1 VSPLLHSI
9 RFTIISYT
17 NMTNFATNI
26 AIVGSSGHCGGA
38 ITSAIL
44 SGKKP
49 KLTAITRPDSKS
61 ALPSGL
67 HDIKKVDYSSLS
79 DLTTALQGQD
89 VLLCCLSLD
98 ADPTMLY
105 TLIDAAIA
113 AGVRFIMPNEW
124 GGDISNE
131 AVSRDTF
138 LLDRFKAVRDHVE
151 KNGKGKTSWIGCACG
166 FWYEF
171 SLAGTDARYGFDF
184 AKKKVTFY
192 NDGRLKI
199 NTSTW
204 SQIGRAVAQL
214 LSLPMDRDETTG
226 TGAVISD
233 WANRAIK
240 IKSFSIDQQQM
251 FESVLRVTGDKLEAW
266 TIGHEDV
273 VARYDRGRQLMQ
285 EDQRMLGFCTCLYSR
300 NFYPDA
306 LGTKFDNELL
316 GLPEEDLDAATKMAV
331 EMEARG
337 EHNAH
342 W

>member
-1 VSPLLHSI
+1 
-9 RFTIISYT
+9 
-17 NMTNFATNI
+17 MTNFVTNI

-44 SGKKP
+44 SAKKH
-49 KLTAITRPDSKS
+49 KLTAITRLDSKS

-67 HDIKKVDYSSLS
+67 HDVKKVDYSSLP
-79 DLTTALQGQD
+79 DVINALQGQD
-89 VLLCCLSLD
+89 VLISCLSLN
-98 ADPTMLY
+98 ADPTVLY

-138 LLDRFKAVRDHVE
+138 LLEKFQAVRDYVE
-151 KNGKGKTSWIGCACG
+151 KNGNGKTSWIGCACG

-171 SLAGTDARYGFDF
+171 SLAGTEARYGFDF
-184 AKKKVTFY
+184 KKKDVTFY
-192 NDGRLKI
+192 NDGHLKI

-204 SQIGRAVAQL
+204 SQIGRGVAQL
-214 LSLPMDRDETTG
+214 LSLPIDRDATTG
-226 TGAVISD
+226 TGPVISD

-240 IKSFSIDQQQM
+240 IRSFSIDQHEM
-251 FESVLRVTGDKLEAW
+251 FESVLRATGDKPEDW
-266 TIGHEDV
+266 TVDHEDV
-273 VARYDRGRQLMQ
+273 VERYNRGRQLMQ
-285 EDQRMLGFCTCLYSR
+285 QGQRMLGFCTCLYSR

-316 GLPEEDLDAATKMAV
+316 GLPEEDLDTATKTAVGMA
-331 EMEARG
+331 ARG